1 MTQRDRLCIRA
12 VFIALVAVATGVSAT
27 EGRAQA
33 GTGCAVSVRPFDP
46 PTGLPHYSLDVR
58 LRHDL
63 RAAAGRVTVAF
74 APDIASDRLVFR
86 LWPNAAP
93 YARSGAQL
101 RVGPVTSA
109 GRRLSTSSPNATTL
123 VVHIPLS
130 AGEQITVSMGWRLR
144 LPRGSGLRL
153 HGGSSVR
160 LGTFFPLLAWEP
172 GVGWASDPAPL
183 RSAAETWTSP
193 AADFDVRIRRPRGLN
208 VLATG
213 EALGGGHWRAR
224 AVRDFAVAVGRFRT
238 TRATVAV
245 PQPVRVTIG
254 AEKGSF
260 ARPQSFLPQIRRALQ
275 SYSTR
280 FGPYPWGRYT
290 AAVMSD
296 FTIGGYEYPTLV
308 FLGSASEHQA
318 AHETAH
324 QWFYSLVGNDQARD
338 PWLDETLA
346 AWSETAVEPTHSLA
360 FFESQPIPDALR
372 NHLGQPMTFWDRLG
386 FPAFFTGLMAQGV
399 QALAMLGDPATV
411 DCALRL
417 YNQTNAYGIAT
428 NDKLLTALQGF
439 FPNAEATLAGYG
451 VHF

>member
-1 MTQRDRLCIRA
+1 
-12 VFIALVAVATGVSAT
+12 
-27 EGRAQA
+27 
-33 GTGCAVSVRPFDP
+33 
-46 PTGLPHYSLDVR
+46 LPHYSLDVR
-58 LRHDL
+58 LTPDL
-63 RAAAGRVTVAF
+63 RAADGTVTVTF
-74 APDIASDRLVFR
+74 APDIATDRLVFR

-123 VVHIPLS
+123 VVRVRLT
-130 AGEQITVSMGWRLR
+130 AGEHITVSMSWRLR
-144 LPRGSGLRL
+144 LPRNDGLRL
-153 HGGSSVR
+153 HGVSSVR

-172 GVGWASDPAPL
+172 SVGWATDRPPVLSD
-183 RSAAETWTSP
+183 AEAWTSP
-193 AADFDVRIRRPRGLN
+193 AADFDVRIKTPLGLN

-213 EALGGGHWRAR
+213 DALGDGHWRAR
-224 AVRDFAVAVGRFRT
+224 AVRDFAVAVGHFRIA
-238 TRATVAV
+238 RATVAV
-245 PQPVRVTIG
+245 PQPVSVTI
-254 AEKGSF
+254 ATEKGSY
-260 ARPQSFLPQIRRALQ
+260 ASPQSFLPPIRRALE

-280 FGPYPWGRYT
+280 FGPYPWSTYT

-296 FTIGGYEYPTLV
+296 FRIGGYEYPTLV

-324 QWFYSLVGNDQARD
+324 QWFYSLVGNDQGRD
-338 PWLDETLA
+338 PWLDEALA

-360 FFESQPIPDALR
+360 SFENQAIPNALG

-417 YNQTNAYGIAT
+417 YAQTNAYGIAT
-428 NDKLLTALQGF
+428 NDKLLAALQGF

-451 VHF
+451 VRF

>member
-1 MTQRDRLCIRA
+1 
-12 VFIALVAVATGVSAT
+12 
-27 EGRAQA
+27 
-33 GTGCAVSVRPFDP
+33 
-46 PTGLPHYSLDVR
+46 LPHYSLDVR
-58 LRHDL
+58 LTHDL
-63 RAAAGRVTVAF
+63 RAAAGREAVAF
-74 APDIASDRLVFR
+74 APDIATDRLVFR

-109 GRRLSTSSPNATTL
+109 GRRLSSSSPNATTL
-123 VVHIPLS
+123 VVRVGLT
-130 AGEQITVSMGWRLR
+130 AGERITVSMSWRLR
-144 LPRGSGLRL
+144 LPRGAGLRL

-172 GVGWASDPAPL
+172 GVGWATDPPPV
-183 RSAAETWTSP
+183 RSAGETWTSP
-193 AADFDVRIRRPRGLN
+193 AADFDVRIQRPRGLN

-213 EALGGGHWRAR
+213 EALGEGQWRAR
-224 AVRDFAVAVGRFRT
+224 AVRDFAVAVGRFRI
-238 TRATVAV
+238 TRATIAV
-245 PQPVRVTIG
+245 PQPVRVTIA
-254 AEKGSF
+254 AEKSAY
-260 ARPQSFLPQIRRALQ
+260 ARPQSFLPRIRQALQ
-275 SYSTR
+275 SYSSR
-280 FGPYPWGRYT
+280 FGPYPWSTYT

-296 FTIGGYEYPTLV
+296 FPVGGYEYPTLV

-360 FFESQPIPDALR
+360 SFESQPIPDDLR
-372 NHLGQPMTFWDRLG
+372 NQLGRPETFWDPLG
-386 FPAFFTGLMAQGV
+386 FPALFTGLMAQGV

-417 YNQTNAYGIAT
+417 YAQTNAYGIAT
-428 NDKLLTALQGF
+428 NAKLLTALQRF
-439 FPNAEATLAGYG
+439 FPNAEATLAAYG
-451 VHF
+451 IRF

>member
-1 MTQRDRLCIRA
+1 VREMVRPCVRA
-12 VFIALVAVATGVSAT
+12 VVLALVAVAAGVSAT
-27 EGRAQA
+27 ESRAQEGA
-33 GTGCAVSVRPFDP
+33 GCEVPVRPFVP
-46 PTGLPHYSLDVR
+46 PKDLPHYSLDVR
-58 LRHDL
+58 LTHDL
-63 RAAAGRVTVAF
+63 RAAVGRVTVAF
-74 APDIASDRLVFR
+74 APDIATDRLVFR

-123 VVHIPLS
+123 VVRVTLA
-130 AGEQITVSMGWRLR
+130 AGEHITVSMGWHLR
-144 LPRGSGLRL
+144 LPRSGGLCL

-172 GVGWASDPAPL
+172 SVGWATDPPPV
-183 RSAAETWTSP
+183 RSAGETWTSP
-193 AADFDVRIRRPRGLN
+193 AADFDVRIKRPRGLA

-213 EALGGGHWRAR
+213 EALGDGHWRAR
-224 AVRDFAVAVGRFRT
+224 AVRDFAVAVGRFRI

-254 AEKGSF
+254 AEKGSY
-260 ARPQSFLPQIRRALQ
+260 ASPQSFLPPIRPALQ
-275 SYSTR
+275 SYSAR
-280 FGPYPWGRYT
+280 FGPYPWSRYT

-296 FTIGGYEYPTLV
+296 FAVGGYEYPTLV

-324 QWFYSLVGNDQARD
+324 QWFCSLVGNDQARD
-338 PWLDETLA
+338 PWLDEALA
-346 AWSETAVEPTHSLA
+346 TWSETAVEPTHSLA
-360 FFESQPIPDALR
+360 FFGSQPIPNALR

-417 YNQTNAYGIAT
+417 YGQTNAYGIAT

-439 FPNAEATLAGYG
+439 FPAAEAILAGYG

>member
-1 MTQRDRLCIRA
+1 VREMVRLCFRG
-12 VFIALVAVATGVSAT
+12 VVVALVVVATVVSAT
-27 EGRAQA
+27 ESRAQA
-33 GTGCAVSVRPFDP
+33 GTGCAVPVRPFDP
-46 PTGLPHYSLDVR
+46 PAGLPHYSLDVR
-58 LRHDL
+58 LTRDL
-63 RAAAGRVTVAF
+63 RAAAGRVMVAF
-74 APDIASDRLVFR
+74 APDIATDRLVFR

-93 YARSGAQL
+93 YARSGARL

-123 VVHIPLS
+123 VVHTPLS

-144 LPRGSGLRL
+144 LPRSGGLRL

-172 GVGWASDPAPL
+172 GVGWATDPPPV

-193 AADFDVRIRRPRGLN
+193 AADFDVHIRTPRGLN
-208 VLATG
+208 LLATG
-213 EALGGGHWRAR
+213 ASLGDGHWRAR
-224 AVRDFAVAVGRFRT
+224 AVRDFAIAVGHFT
-238 TRATVAV
+238 ITRATVAV

-254 AEKGSF
+254 AEKSSH
-260 ARPQSFLPQIRRALQ
+260 ARPQSFLPPIRQALQ

-280 FGPYPWGRYT
+280 FGPYPWSTYT

-296 FTIGGYEYPTLV
+296 FAIGGYEYPTLV

-338 PWLDETLA
+338 PWLDEALA
-346 AWSETAVEPTHSLA
+346 AWTETAAEPTHSLA
-360 FFESQPIPDALR
+360 FFQSQPIPDALR
-372 NHLGQPMTFWDRLG
+372 NQLGQPMTFWDRLG

-399 QALAMLGDPATV
+399 QALATLGDPATV

-417 YNQTNAYGIAT
+417 YAQTNAYGIAT
-428 NDKLLTALQGF
+428 NDKLLTALQTF
-439 FPNAEATLAGYG
+439 FPNAEAILAGYG

>member
-1 MTQRDRLCIRA
+1 MVRLCFRG
-12 VFIALVAVATGVSAT
+12 VFLALVVVAAGVSAT
-27 EGRAQA
+27 ESTAQA

-46 PTGLPHYSLDVR
+46 PTRLPHYSLDVR

-74 APDIASDRLVFR
+74 APDIATDRLVFR

-109 GRRLSTSSPNATTL
+109 ERRLSTSSPNATTL

-130 AGEQITVSMGWRLR
+130 AGEGITVSIGWRLR
-144 LPRGSGLRL
+144 LPRSGGLRL

-172 GVGWASDPAPL
+172 GVGWATDPAPL
-183 RSAAETWTSP
+183 RSVAETWTSP
-193 AADFDVRIRRPRGLN
+193 AADFDVRIKRPHGLN

-213 EALGGGHWRAR
+213 EALGDGHWRAR
-224 AVRDFAVAVGRFRT
+224 AVRDFAIAIGHFT
-238 TRATVAV
+238 ITRATVAV

-254 AEKGSF
+254 AEKSAH

-280 FGPYPWGRYT
+280 FGPYPWSAYT
-290 AAVMSD
+290 AAVVSD
-296 FTIGGYEYPTLV
+296 FAVGGYEYPTLV

-338 PWLDETLA
+338 PWLDEALA
-346 AWSETAVEPTHSLA
+346 AWSESPVESTHSLA
-360 FFESQPIPDALR
+360 FFQSQAIADALR
-372 NHLGQPMTFWDRLG
+372 NQLGQPMTFWDRLG

-399 QALAMLGDPATV
+399 QALAMLGDPTTV

-417 YNQTNAYGIAT
+417 YAQTNAYGIAT
-428 NDKLLTALQGF
+428 NDKLLTALRGF
-439 FPNAEATLAGYG
+439 FPNAEAILAGYG

>member
-1 MTQRDRLCIRA
+1 MVRLCIRA
-12 VFIALVAVATGVSAT
+12 LFLTLVAVATGVSAT

-33 GTGCAVSVRPFDP
+33 GTVCAVPVRPFDP
-46 PTGLPHYSLDVR
+46 PSGLPRYSLDVR
-58 LRHDL
+58 LTHDL
-63 RAAAGRVTVAF
+63 RTAAGRVTVAF
-74 APDIASDRLVFR
+74 APDIATDRLVFR

-109 GRRLSTSSPNATTL
+109 GRRLSTSFPNATTL
-123 VVHIPLS
+123 VVRVGLR
-130 AGEQITVSMGWRLR
+130 AGEQVTVSMGWRLR
-144 LPRGSGLRL
+144 LPLSGGLRL

-172 GVGWASDPAPL
+172 SVGWATDPPPV
-183 RSAAETWTSP
+183 RSAAEAWTSP
-193 AADFDVRIRRPRGLN
+193 AADFDVHINAPRGLN
-208 VLATG
+208 VVATG
-213 EALGGGHWRAR
+213 EALGDGHWRAR
-224 AVRDFAVAVGRFRT
+224 AVRDFAVAVGRFT
-238 TRATVAV
+238 ITRATVAV
-245 PQPVRVTIG
+245 PRPVRVTIG
-254 AEKGSF
+254 AEKTSG
-260 ARPQSFLPQIRRALQ
+260 ARPQSFLPPIREALQ
-275 SYSTR
+275 SYSAR
-280 FGPYPWGRYT
+280 FGPYPWSTYT

-296 FTIGGYEYPTLV
+296 FAVGGYEYPTLV
-308 FLGSASEHQA
+308 FLGSASGHQA

-338 PWLDETLA
+338 PWLDEALA

-360 FFESQPIPDALR
+360 YFEGQRIPDALR
-372 NHLGQPMTFWDRLG
+372 NNLGQPLTFWDPLG

-417 YNQTNAYGIAT
+417 YAQTNAYGIAT

-439 FPNAEATLAGYG
+439 FPNAEAILAGYG

>member
-1 MTQRDRLCIRA
+1 
-12 VFIALVAVATGVSAT
+12 V
-27 EGRAQA
+27 
-33 GTGCAVSVRPFDP
+33 
-46 PTGLPHYSLDVR
+46 
-58 LRHDL
+58 
-63 RAAAGRVTVAF
+63 AAGRVTVAF
-74 APDIASDRLVFR
+74 APDIATDRLVFR

-93 YARSGAQL
+93 YARSGARL

-109 GRRLSTSSPNATTL
+109 GRRLSSSSPNVTTL
-123 VVHIPLS
+123 VVRVRLT

-144 LPRGSGLRL
+144 LPRSAGLRL

-172 GVGWASDPAPL
+172 GVGWATDPPPV

-193 AADFDVRIRRPRGLN
+193 AADYDVRIEKPRGLN

-213 EALGGGHWRAR
+213 EALGDGRWRAR
-224 AVRDFAVAVGRFRT
+224 AVRDFAVAVGRFT
-238 TRATVAV
+238 ITRATIAV
-245 PQPVRVTIG
+245 PQPVRVTIA
-254 AEKGSF
+254 AETSSY
-260 ARPQSFLPQIRRALQ
+260 ARPQSFLPSIRQALQ

-280 FGPYPWGRYT
+280 FGPYPWSTYT

-296 FTIGGYEYPTLV
+296 FAVGGYEYPTLV

-318 AHETAH
+318 AHATAH

-360 FFESQPIPDALR
+360 SFESQPIPDALR

-417 YNQTNAYGIAT
+417 YTQTNAYGIAT

-439 FPNAEATLAGYG
+439 FPNAEAILASYG

>member
-1 MTQRDRLCIRA
+1 VREMVRLCIRG
-12 VFIALVAVATGVSAT
+12 VVVALVVVAAVVSAT
-27 EGRAQA
+27 EGSAQA
-33 GTGCAVSVRPFDP
+33 GTGCAVPVRPFDP
-46 PTGLPHYSLDVR
+46 PTGLPHYSLSVR
-58 LRHDL
+58 VTHDL
-63 RAAAGRVTVAF
+63 RAASGRVTVAF
-74 APDIASDRLVFR
+74 APDIATDRLVFR

-93 YARSGAQL
+93 YARSGARL

-109 GRRLSTSSPNATTL
+109 GRTLPTSSPNATTL
-123 VVHIPLS
+123 VVRIPLS
-130 AGEQITVSMGWRLR
+130 AGERIAVSMGWRLR
-144 LPRGSGLRL
+144 LPRSGGLRL

-172 GVGWASDPAPL
+172 GVGWATDPAPV
-183 RSAAETWTSP
+183 RSPAEAWTSP
-193 AADFDVRIRRPRGLN
+193 AADFDVRIKSPHRLN

-213 EALGGGHWRAR
+213 EALGDGKWRAR
-224 AVRDFAVAVGRFRT
+224 AVRDFAVAIGHFT
-238 TRATVAV
+238 ITRATVAV

-254 AEKGSF
+254 TEKSSH
-260 ARPQSFLPQIRRALQ
+260 ARPQSFLPSIRRALQ
-275 SYSTR
+275 SYGTR
-280 FGPYPWGRYT
+280 FGPYPWSTYT

-296 FTIGGYEYPTLV
+296 FAVGGYEYPTLV

-338 PWLDETLA
+338 PWLDEALA
-346 AWSETAVEPTHSLA
+346 AWSEAAVEPTHSLA

-372 NHLGQPMTFWDRLG
+372 NQLGQPMTFWDSLG

-399 QALAMLGDPATV
+399 QALAMLGDPTTV

-417 YNQTNAYGIAT
+417 YAQTNAYGIAT

-439 FPNAEATLAGYG
+439 FPNAQAILAGYG

>member
-1 MTQRDRLCIRA
+1 
-12 VFIALVAVATGVSAT
+12 VAVATGVSAT

-33 GTGCAVSVRPFDP
+33 GTGCAVPVRPFDP
-46 PTGLPHYSLDVR
+46 PTSLPHYSLDVR
-58 LRHDL
+58 LTHDL

-74 APDIASDRLVFR
+74 APDIATDRLVFR

-123 VVHIPLS
+123 VVRVRLS
-130 AGEQITVSMGWRLR
+130 AGEHIRVSMGWRLR
-144 LPRGSGLRL
+144 LPRSGALRL

-172 GVGWASDPAPL
+172 GTGWATDPAPV

-193 AADFDVRIRRPRGLN
+193 AADFDARITTPRGLN

-213 EALGGGHWRAR
+213 EALGDGHWRAR
-224 AVRDFAVAVGRFRT
+224 AVRDFAVAVGRFRI

-254 AEKGSF
+254 AEKSSS
-260 ARPQSFLPQIRRALQ
+260 ARPQTFLPPIRQALQ

-280 FGPYPWGRYT
+280 FGPYPWSTYT

-296 FTIGGYEYPTLV
+296 FAVGGYEYPTLV
-308 FLGSASEHQA
+308 FLGSASQHQA

-338 PWLDETLA
+338 PWLDEALA

-360 FFESQPIPDALR
+360 FFQSQPIPDALR
-372 NHLGQPMTFWDRLG
+372 NQLGQPMTFWDRLG

-399 QALAMLGDPATV
+399 QALAMLGDPTTV

-417 YNQTNAYGIAT
+417 YAQTNAYGIAT
-428 NDKLLTALQGF
+428 NDKLVTALQGF
-439 FPNAEATLAGYG
+439 FPNAEAILAGYG